1 MRFRFFA
8 VAFSLLSLFSPH
20 CLMASINSGTSEI
33 LNNKSSISQSGIGLS
48 LGAKFNLVEDIF
60 TDAQKM
66 DYSFLVG
73 KACCGSIKSSKKK
86 LIEDHI
92 FTEVEVFGNRF
103 FSGKI
108 DHNFGGRM
116 NIGYEI
122 HNLSIY
128 GSGGY
133 VIGNFNDQQID
144 NAKRS
149 LRTKAPFVGVGI
161 GYEIT
166 KNIGIRLNSM
176 FYNFNYKTKDS
187 EYANAKVS
195 VSAFNLGLSL
205 HF

>member
-8 VAFSLLSLFSPH
+8 VAFSLLSLFFPH
-20 CLMASINSGTSEI
+20 CLMASINSGTSDI
-33 LNNKSSISQSGIGLS
+33 LNKESSISQSGIGLS

-108 DHNFGGRM
+108 DHCMWVAENVCDK
-116 NIGYEI
+116 IKSQLKI
-122 HNLSIY
+122 
-128 GSGGY
+128 
-133 VIGNFNDQQID
+133 
-144 NAKRS
+144 
-149 LRTKAPFVGVGI
+149 
-161 GYEIT
+161 
-166 KNIGIRLNSM
+166 
-176 FYNFNYKTKDS
+176 
-187 EYANAKVS
+187 
-195 VSAFNLGLSL
+195 
-205 HF
+205 